1 MTVYA
6 DILFVVNFSMDI
18 LTLRAVCAVTGRR
31 AGRGRLLS
39 AAVLGALCATV
50 MIALPETGALV
61 RAAAGG
67 IISALMAGITF
78 GFRSRAA
85 LFRDAVMIWGAGSL
99 LGGVMTAL
107 FSLGTPVFAG
117 GDGFPAAYLL
127 CALFSFLW
135 TRIRRNGTGAREASV
150 RITAAGITAEMRGL
164 CDTGSSACEP
174 IGGLP
179 AVLVRR
185 EAVRELGPLLDRTV
199 RGERT
204 GLCLRMIPVRGLGG
218 ERLLPGFIPDRIE
231 IGGEERAAAVAL
243 DGEGER
249 YGEADA
255 LIPGP
260 LIP

>member
-6 DILFVVNFSMDI
+6 DILFAVNFSMDI
-18 LTLRAVCAVTGRR
+18 LTLWAVCAVTGRR

-39 AAVLGALCATV
+39 AAVLGALFATA
-50 MIALPETGALV
+50 MIALPHAGSLF

-67 IISALMAGITF
+67 LLSALMAGITF
-78 GFRSRAA
+78 GFRGRAA

-135 TRIRRNGTGAREASV
+135 TRIRRNGAGGREACV

-164 CDTGSSACEP
+164 CDSGSSACEP

-179 AVLVRR
+179 AVLVKRR
-185 EAVRELGPLLDRTV
+185 AAGELGPLLDRTV

-204 GLCLRMIPVRGLGG
+204 GLCLRMIPVKGLGG
-218 ERLLPGFIPDRIE
+218 ERLLPGFIPDRVE

-249 YGEADA
+249 YGGAEA